1 MLQAKAGI
9 QASEG
14 AVLQAKAGIQASEGA
29 VLQAKARDTG
39 IRGSS
44 ASR

>member
-14 AVLQAKAGIQASEGA
+14 AVLQAKAGIGIRGA
-29 VLQAKARDTG
+29 VLQAKASEG
-39 IRGSS
+39 S
-44 ASR
+44 ASS